1 MLLKVSKLFTA
12 HFYRLWV
19 HDSDS
24 TGHVSSRSPNRSSA
38 LWPSGVSA
46 VAHLKCFRSLMLTT
60 DRRTPSHRTV
70 NHLSKTVIFLSL
82 VLLFQQDWTRF
93 IIFLTPPFPVTAI
106 GRHAQIVSSGEFYYI
121 RGISHQHNSSGDT

>member
-19 HDSDS
+19 RDSDS
-24 TGHVSSRSPNRSSA
+24 TGHVSSRSPNGSSA
-38 LWPSGVSA
+38 PWPSGVSA

-70 NHLSKTVIFLSL
+70 NHLSRSSHFSLSL
-82 VLLFQQDWTRF
+82 VLLFQQDWIRF
-93 IIFLTPPFPVTAI
+93 LIFLIPPFPVTAI
-106 GRHAQIVSSGEFYYI
+106 GRHAQIISSGMFYFI
-121 RGISHQHNSSGDT
+121 RGISH